1 MSLEP
6 GAPVKISI
14 VIPLCDRR
22 NVGWRALESA
32 VSQDFPR
39 DKYEVVAVTGV
50 GNAGE
55 KDAEEV
61 SALTARCD
69 IVVHTDLEIDDVA
82 SEIRLYQAGYQQ
94 STGDV
99 LFFVEGHTVLEKQC
113 CTVIDAYFR
122 LHPASAIAWAPRFNY
137 GESPLGSLISRHNM
151 QHELRAIE
159 NGVFSFGA
167 SNVIKRSLLERLGG
181 LDQRF
186 LRFSETAVFHR
197 LVQEEIEI
205 GRIPEPL
212 ATHYNDMS
220 VSHWRKLVMS
230 MGEAK
235 CNYYNTL
242 LAGGGDVRAQ
252 VRHGL
257 YLQANRVWSA
267 RLLYPVFR
275 MAGALFLGLALG
287 TWRIGHGLAYR
298 FYVLG
303 LGFTDLSGFCR
314 ARIQAAKANA
324 QGA

>member
-1 MSLEP
+1 
-6 GAPVKISI
+6 VKISI

-32 VSQDFPR
+32 LGQDFPR

-50 GNAGE
+50 ENAAE

-69 IVVHTDLEIDDVA
+69 VVVHTDVEIDDVA
-82 SEIRLYQAGYQQ
+82 SEIRLYQAGYQR

-99 LFFVEGHTVLEKQC
+99 LFFVEGHTVLEKRC
-113 CTVIDAYFR
+113 CAIIDAYFR
-122 LHPASAIAWAPRFNY
+122 LHPESAIAWAPRLNY
-137 GESPLGSLISRHNM
+137 GESPLGSLISTHNM

-159 NGVFSFGA
+159 SGVFSFGA
-167 SNVIKRSLLERLGG
+167 TNVIKRSLLERLGG

-197 LVQEEIEI
+197 LLREEIEI
-205 GRIPEPL
+205 GKIAEPL

-220 VSHWRKLVMS
+220 VSHWRELVMS
-230 MGEAK
+230 TGEAK
-235 CNYYNTL
+235 YNYYNAL
-242 LAGGGDVRAQ
+242 LDRGGDVRAQ
-252 VRHGL
+252 VRHGV
-257 YLQANRVWSA
+257 YLQANRGWIA

-275 MAGALFLGLALG
+275 MAGTLFLGLALG
-287 TWRIGHGLAYR
+287 TWRIGHTLAYR

-314 ARIQAAKANA
+314 ARIQAAKT
-324 QGA
+324 GARGD

>member
-1 MSLEP
+1 MEARAS
-6 GAPVKISI
+6 VKISI

-50 GNAGE
+50 GSAAAR
-55 KDAEEV
+55 DAEDV
-61 SALTARCD
+61 SALTARCNL
-69 IVVHTDLEIDDVA
+69 VVHTDLEIDDVA
-82 SEIRLYQAGYQQ
+82 SEIRLYQAGYQR

-99 LFFVEGHTVLEKQC
+99 LFFVEGHTVLEKRC

-122 LHPASAIAWAPRFNY
+122 LHPESAIAWAPRLNY

-167 SNVIKRSLLERLGG
+167 TNVIKRSLLERLGG
-181 LDQRF
+181 FDARF

-197 LVQEEIEI
+197 LLQEEIEI

-220 VSHWRKLVMS
+220 VSQWRKLVMS
-230 MGEAK
+230 TGEAK
-235 CNYYNTL
+235 CNYYNAL
-242 LAGGGDVRAQ
+242 LARGEDVRAQ
-252 VRHGL
+252 VRHGI
-257 YLQANRVWSA
+257 YLQANRAWSA
-267 RLLYPVFR
+267 RLLYPAFR
-275 MAGALFLGLALG
+275 TAGALFLGLALG
-287 TWRIGHGLAYR
+287 TWRICHTLAYR

-303 LGFTDLSGFCR
+303 LGCTDLSGFCR
-314 ARIQAAKANA
+314 ARIRAAKTS
-324 QGA
+324 GL